1 MSILRLP
8 DDSLEIIRDDCD
20 FHKLVEEKIGDDAAK
35 YLAETIEESEEDKD
49 LLDYLED
56 VQCSLEEV
64 LEVLSST
71 KRIKVSIAKRQLER
85 LVSQISKK
93 L

>member
-1 MSILRLP
+1 MPFIRLP
-8 DDSLEIIRDDCD
+8 DDSLELIRDDKD
-20 FHKLVEEKIGDDAAK
+20 FHKLVEEKLGDDAAK
-35 YLAETIEESEEDKD
+35 YLAEIIEVSEEDKD

-64 LEVLSST
+64 LEVLSTT
-71 KRIKVSIAKRQLER
+71 KRTKASVAKRQLER
-85 LVSQISKK
+85 IISQISKK